1 MDAGIMA
8 KIDDVIGPLAE
19 RDPAQTKSPASREA

>member
-1 MDAGIMA
+1 MD
-8 KIDDVIGPLAE
+8 KIDGVIGALAE